1 MSIIQRRRGN
11 THKDLLTIIS
21 SSTNLPIDI
30 TGCSFV
36 MNVTTDKAPD
46 SLGANLLYSLTGTI
60 VSPATNG
67 QVTFAPT
74 QAQATQADGTYY
86 YEVIMTDAQGLTETV
101 ALDKYV
107 YY

>member
-67 QVTFAPT
+67 QVAFSPT
-74 QAQATQADGTYY
+74 QTQATQADGTYY

>member
-1 MSIIQRRRGN
+1 MAIIRRRRGN

-36 MNVTTDKAPD
+36 MNITTDKAPD
-46 SLGANLLYSLTGTI
+46 SLGTNLLYSLTGAI

-67 QVTFAPT
+67 QVTFTPT
-74 QAQATQADGTYY
+74 LDQATQADGTYY
-86 YEVIMTDAQGLTETV
+86 YEVIMTDTQGLTETV
-101 ALDKYV
+101 ALDKYI

>member
-21 SSTNLPIDI
+21 SSTGLPIDI

-36 MNVTTDKAPD
+36 MNVTTNKAPD
-46 SLGANLLYSLTGTI
+46 SLGTNLLYSLTGTI
-60 VSPATNG
+60 VPPATNG

-74 QAQATQADGTYY
+74 PIQATQADGTYY

>member
-1 MSIIQRRRGN
+1 VSIIQRRRGN

-30 TGCSFV
+30 TGCSFT

-46 SLGANLLYSLTGTI
+46 SLGTNLLYSLTGTI

-74 QAQATQADGTYY
+74 LIQATQADGTYY

>member
-1 MSIIQRRRGN
+1 MSTIQRRRGN

-21 SSTNLPIDI
+21 SSTSLPVDI
-30 TGCSFV
+30 TGCGFV
-36 MNVTTDKAPD
+36 MNVTTDKAPA
-46 SLGANLLYSLTGTI
+46 SLGTNLLYSLTGTI
-60 VSPATNG
+60 VAPATNG
-67 QVTFAPT
+67 QVTFTPT
-74 QAQATQADGTYY
+74 LSQATQAEGTYY

>member
-1 MSIIQRRRGN
+1 MSTIQRRRGN

-21 SSTNLPIDI
+21 SSTSLPIDI

-36 MNVTTDKAPD
+36 MNVTTDRAPA
-46 SLGANLLYSLTGTI
+46 SLGTNLLYSLTGTI

-74 QAQATQADGTYY
+74 QIQATQADGIYY

>member
-74 QAQATQADGTYY
+74 QTQATQADGTYY